1 MKKIILAIVFA
12 IVLVTGCSRM
22 NSSPVKKSVAEYGSA
37 SAPAP
42 AASAPEA
49 APVTAVESAPLGLT
63 SMSANSKQDVREA
76 TKASAPQGNAAQ
88 GDVAKIPGT
97 ATRKLV
103 RDADISLRV
112 GSLSETESRVRAL
125 VSSVGGY
132 FSSTETGEGWLNLVA
147 RVPEKNFESAL
158 ADLPPLGKV
167 THRST
172 SSQDVTLQYYDL
184 ENQLKT
190 KHALAETYRGYLKS
204 AHKIEDIMSVESRLA
219 DLQNEID
226 QLGGQYAQLADLVD
240 FATIRITA
248 SLPNTDIP
256 DTGPT
261 LFERFR
267 ELLGGVGGFFSA
279 ALVVLAGAVIY
290 GIPIVLLL
298 ALLWFLL
305 FGKIGLLVRL
315 FKLLTRK

>member
-1 MKKIILAIVFA
+1 MFMTALFITLFAVALLA
-12 IVLVTGCSRM
+12 GCSKAINLPAKM
-22 NSSPVKKSVAEYGSA
+22 SIAAPA

-42 AASAPEA
+42 AAGS
-49 APVTAVESAPLGLT
+49 VGLS
-63 SMSANSKQDVREA
+63 SMSADAKSDSRELKQSSPQSKD
-76 TKASAPQGNAAQ
+76 SGLPGNASQ
-88 GDVAKIPGT
+88 GTSAKLPGS
-97 ATRKLV
+97 AERKLV

-112 GSLSETESRVRAL
+112 DSLSETENRVRAL

-132 FSSTETGEGWLNLVA
+132 FSATESGEGWLTLVA
-147 RVPEKNFESAL
+147 RVPEKNFESVL
-158 ADLPPLGKV
+158 SDLPPLGKV

-204 AHKIEDIMSVESRLA
+204 AHSIEDIMSVESRLA
-219 DLQNEID
+219 GLQNEID

-248 SLPNTDIP
+248 SLPNTDLP
-256 DTGPT
+256 DSGPT
-261 LFERFR
+261 LLERFR

-279 ALVVLAGAVIY
+279 ALVLLAGAVIY
-290 GIPIVLLL
+290 GIPVLLFL
-298 ALLWFLL
+298 SLLWFLL
-305 FGKIGLLVRL
+305 FGKIGLLVHF
-315 FKLLTRK
+315 FKFLTRK

>member
-1 MKKIILAIVFA
+1 MKKIVFA
-12 IVLVTGCSRM
+12 IAFAAVLITGCSRI
-22 NSSPVKKSVAEYGSA
+22 NSPSLKKSAIAPELAPAPLSESAAFGLTAISTNAKQDARAEAKPSVTQGDVPKIPGSA
-37 SAPAP
+37 S
-42 AASAPEA
+42 
-49 APVTAVESAPLGLT
+49 
-63 SMSANSKQDVREA
+63 
-76 TKASAPQGNAAQ
+76 
-88 GDVAKIPGT
+88 
-97 ATRKLV
+97 RKLV

-112 GSLSETESRVRAL
+112 DSLSETENRVRSL
-125 VSSVGGY
+125 VASVGGY
-132 FSSTETGEGWLNLVA
+132 FSSTETGEGWLTLVA
-147 RVPEKNFESAL
+147 RVPEKKFDSVL

-190 KHALAETYRGYLKS
+190 KHALADTYRGYLKS
-204 AHKIEDIMSVESRLA
+204 AHTIEDIMSVESSLA
-219 DLQNEID
+219 NLQSEID

-240 FATIRITA
+240 FATIRISA
-248 SLPNTDIP
+248 SLPSTDLP

-261 LFERFR
+261 LLERFR

-279 ALVVLAGAVIY
+279 ALVLLAGAVIY
-290 GIPIVLLL
+290 GTPIVLLA

-315 FKLLTRK
+315 FKFLTRK

>member
-1 MKKIILAIVFA
+1 MKKIVCL
-12 IVLVTGCSRM
+12 IVLTVALFEIVLLSGCSRM
-22 NSSPVKKSVAEYGSA
+22 NSTSLKKSVATYGSA
-37 SAPAP
+37 SALVSDAAPAP
-42 AASAPEA
+42 AM
-49 APVTAVESAPLGLT
+49 ESAPAGLT
-63 SMSANSKQDVREA
+63 SMSANSKQDSREA
-76 TKASAPQGNAAQ
+76 TKSSAPEGNAAQ

-97 ATRKLV
+97 AKRKLV

-112 GSLSETESRVRAL
+112 DSLSETENRVRAL
-125 VSSVGGY
+125 VLSVGGY

-147 RVPEKNFESAL
+147 RVPEKNFDSVL

-167 THRST
+167 MHRST

-204 AHKIEDIMSVESRLA
+204 AHTIEDIMTVESSLA
-219 DLQNEID
+219 NLQNELD

-240 FATIRITA
+240 FATIRISA

-261 LFERFR
+261 LLERFR

-279 ALVVLAGAVIY
+279 ALVLFAGAVIY
-290 GIPIVLLL
+290 GIPVVLIL
-298 ALLWFLL
+298 ALLWFVL

-315 FKLLTRK
+315 FKFLTRK

>member
-1 MKKIILAIVFA
+1 MKKIIFA
-12 IVLVTGCSRM
+12 IAFAVVVITGCSRM
-22 NSSPVKKSVAEYGSA
+22 NSSPDKKSVAKYDSA
-37 SAPAP
+37 TVPAP
-42 AASAPEA
+42 APEA
-49 APVTAVESAPLGLT
+49 APVAATESASGGLT
-63 SMSANSKQDVREA
+63 SISANSKQDAREV
-76 TKASAPQGNAAQ
+76 TKSSGSPGTT
-88 GDVAKIPGT
+88 VKIPGT
-97 ATRKLV
+97 VERKLV

-112 GSLSETESRVRAL
+112 ESLNETENRVRAL

-147 RVPEKNFESAL
+147 RVPEKNFESVL

-204 AHKIEDIMSVESRLA
+204 AHKIEDIMTVESSLA
-219 DLQNEID
+219 NLQNEID
-226 QLGGQYAQLADLVD
+226 ELGGQYAQLADLVD
-240 FATIRITA
+240 FATIRISA

-261 LFERFR
+261 LLERFR

-279 ALVVLAGAVIY
+279 ALVFLAGAVIY
-290 GIPIVLLL
+290 GIPIILLA

>member
-1 MKKIILAIVFA
+1 MCIRRIIVKKNIFIEALVICLSVALLA
-12 IVLVTGCSRM
+12 GCSRAI
-22 NSSPVKKSVAEYGSA
+22 SSPAKMSVVSA
-37 SAPAP
+37 AVPAPVASPAP
-42 AASAPEA
+42 AAEISA
-49 APVTAVESAPLGLT
+49 LT
-63 SMSANSKQDVREA
+63 SMPANSKDERREL
-76 TKASAPQGNAAQ
+76 KKSSAPDSQGNAVKAS
-88 GDVAKIPGT
+88 GT
-97 ATRKLV
+97 TERKLV

-112 GSLSETESRVRAL
+112 NSLSETENRVRAL

-132 FSSTETGEGWLNLVA
+132 FSATESGEGWLSLVA
-147 RVPEKNFESAL
+147 RVPEKSFETVLS
-158 ADLPPLGKV
+158 DLPPLGKV

-190 KHALAETYRGYLKS
+190 KRALADTYRGYLKS
-204 AHKIEDIMSVESRLA
+204 AHTIEDIMSVESRLA

-248 SLPNTDIP
+248 SLPDTEIP

-261 LFERFR
+261 LLERFR

-279 ALVVLAGAVIY
+279 ALVLLAGAVIY
-290 GIPIVLLL
+290 GIPVLLFI

-315 FKLLTRK
+315 FKFLTRK